1 MKTIERIVGNAIAGM
16 LIAIFILSILVSLFR
31 LVFRDGRG
39 MGMYGSRGEFY
50 MAE

>member
-1 MKTIERIVGNAIAGM
+1 MKQFERIVGNVFAGI
-16 LIAIFILSILVSLFR
+16 LIAIFILSICVYCFR

-39 MGMYGSRGEFY
+39 IGMYGSRGEYY

>member
-1 MKTIERIVGNAIAGM
+1 MQTIEKIVGNAIAAV
-16 LIAIFILSILVSLFR
+16 LLALVAISIIMSLFQ

-39 MGMYGSRGEFY
+39 IGMYGSRGEFY